1 MKKMAIHEQELTERI
16 AEGDE
21 KAFLKVF
28 ETYFKELCFFVE
40 RYVHSRA
47 MAEDL
52 AQEVFIRIWEHREQL
67 TAVRSFRSYL
77 YTAAKNHTL
86 NALKKASRSAEVMGE
101 IVTAYYQ
108 NSNATKEKIQSREY
122 QEQLHRAIENLP
134 ARSREIFRLCREH
147 KKTYEEVASLM
158 GISKNAVKNH
168 MVFSMKQLK
177 RTVEAELGIS
187 LSLLMTVFFH

>member
-1 MKKMAIHEQELTERI
+1 MKKKVIHELELVERI
-16 AEGDE
+16 AGGDE
-21 KAFLKVF
+21 KAFLTVF
-28 ETYFKELCFFVE
+28 ETYFKDLCFFVE
-40 RYVHSRA
+40 RYVHSAA

-52 AQEVFIRIWEHREQL
+52 AQEVFIRIWEHRQQL
-67 TAVRSFRSYL
+67 REVRSFRSYL

-86 NALKKASRSAEVMGE
+86 NALKKAARSAAIMGA

-108 NSNATKEKIQSREY
+108 GHNTTEENIQSREY
-122 QEQLHRAIENLP
+122 LEQLHRAIENLP
-134 ARSREIFRLCREH
+134 ARSREIFRLCREQ

-187 LSLLMTVFFH
+187 LSLLMTVFLH